1 MNLFLVR
8 LLMDRKQNKHA
19 INDDDDITSYTYIY
33 KYKYIIHTT
42 MDSLDF
48 AKPNLYI
55 SRLWAAWQR
64 QDNEHVEGMLDTS
77 TD

>member
-1 MNLFLVR
+1 
-8 LLMDRKQNKHA
+8 
-19 INDDDDITSYTYIY
+19 
-33 KYKYIIHTT
+33 